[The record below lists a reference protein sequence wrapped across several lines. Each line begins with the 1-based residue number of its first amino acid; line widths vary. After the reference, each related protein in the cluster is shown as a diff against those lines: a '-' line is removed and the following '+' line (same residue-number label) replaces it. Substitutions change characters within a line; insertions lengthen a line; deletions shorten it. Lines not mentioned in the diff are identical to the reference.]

1 MKLKLERS
9 IAILLVLTTV
19 ILSILKITKIISISW
34 VLCLCP
40 VIIPIGILA
49 FFFILMIIGA
59 LTIYLFTQS

>member
-40 VIIPIGILA
+40 VIILIGILA

>member
-49 FFFILMIIGA
+49 FFFILMIIGT

>member
-9 IAILLVLTTV
+9 TAILLVLPAV

-40 VIIPIGILA
+40 VIIPMGILA

>member
-59 LTIYLFTQS
+59 LTIYLFIQS

>member
-1 MKLKLERS
+1 MKLKIERS
-9 IAILLVLTTV
+9 IAVILVLTTV

-59 LTIYLFTQS
+59 LLIYLFTQP